1 MGRILPRFE
10 KDSTFQPAKDGII
23 HLIPDST
30 RIKVANR
37 GEWIRIQWKVAR
49 GFFKLRI
56 LVDLDTRCILAF
68 SLTDMGGGDY
78 AQPHG
83 LLKSILVK
91 YNGRGVSLPEPIA
104 DILVDSAHSK
114 TRPGTR
120 QTLLWWGPR

>member
-1 MGRILPRFE
+1 M
-10 KDSTFQPAKDGII
+10 
-23 HLIPDST
+23 
-30 RIKVANR
+30 
-37 GEWIRIQWKVAR
+37 
-49 GFFKLRI
+49 
-56 LVDLDTRCILAF
+56 DTRCILAF

-120 QTLLWWGPR
+120 QTLLDEWMSNYVENTRPESEGQDISDAAHTETGDAQHNDVAQAKQILKNIDRVTG